1 MKFTRLAIFVLF
13 LLVNRYSIAQTQVD
27 VIADDHYEI
36 ILQDIKK
43 DSIAILQVT
52 DVHLGNAGKWA
63 ADFKAVR
70 RIKSFV
76 KNYQPDLII
85 VTGDLFTGEKESKE
99 NIIAFA
105 VQFFDDL
112 ERPWIY
118 VFGNHDPE
126 GGVSRKNIRQ
136 IFKDSIWG
144 IIGFHT
150 TANNSEKYD
159 FQVDLKS
166 GKTQNPL
173 WEIYAFDSGSEK
185 GNKSI
190 KTEQIQWFRQK
201 SLASKKTYQKII
213 PAISIFHI
221 PLLQYQL
228 LWEDPALSTTG
239 FCNETVCFEEDDGSV
254 YKAFL
259 RQGNIKACF
268 CGHDHD
274 NNYWGKYHGGI
285 LLVYGHVSGEACY
298 HRHWEPGA
306 KLIKLPV
313 NGREI
318 GIRELM
324 LPNDG

>member
-1 MKFTRLAIFVLF
+1 MIFLVI
-13 LLVNRYSIAQTQVD
+13 LLSSRYSVAQTQV
-27 VIADDHYEI
+27 IKLADDHYEI
-36 ILQDIKK
+36 IFSDVKK
-43 DSIAILQVT
+43 DSIRIIQVT
-52 DVHLGNAGKWA
+52 DVHLGNQGKWA
-63 ADFKAVR
+63 EDFKAVR

-76 KNYQPDLII
+76 KSNQPDLIF
-85 VTGDLFTGEKESKE
+85 VTGDLFTGEKKDQEYG
-99 NIIAFA
+99 IVFA
-105 VQFFDDL
+105 AQFFDDL

-126 GGVSRKNIRQ
+126 GGVTRKNIWQ

-144 IIGFHT
+144 IIGFHST
-150 TANNSEKYD
+150 PSDSEKYD
-159 FQVDLKS
+159 FQVDLKLTA
-166 GKTQNPL
+166 KQNPV
-173 WEIYAFDSGSEK
+173 WEIYAFDSGSEI

-190 KTEQIQWFRQK
+190 KADQIEWFQQK
-201 SLASKKTYQKII
+201 SLKSREAYNQIM

-221 PLLQYQL
+221 PLKQYEM
-228 LWEDPALSTTG
+228 LWDDPTLSKSG
-239 FCNETVCFEEDDGSV
+239 FRHEIVCYEEDDGTV
-254 YKAFL
+254 YEAFL

-306 KLIKLPV
+306 KLITLPV
-313 NGREI
+313 NMGEI

-324 LPNDG
+324 LSDDR

>member
-1 MKFTRLAIFVLF
+1 L
-13 LLVNRYSIAQTQVD
+13 IAQTKVNL
-27 VIADDHYEI
+27 IADDHYEI
-36 ILQDIKK
+36 ILKDLQN

-52 DVHLGNAGKWA
+52 DVHLGNVGKWA

-70 RIKSFV
+70 RIKYFV
-76 KNYQPDLII
+76 KNFQPDLII
-85 VTGDLFTGEKESKE
+85 ITGDLFTGEKESKE
-99 NIIAFA
+99 NIISFA
-105 VQFFDDL
+105 AQFFDDL

-126 GGVSRKNIRQ
+126 GGVSRYNIRQ

-150 TANNSEKYD
+150 SIINSEKYD
-159 FQVDLKS
+159 FQIDLKS
-166 GKTQNPL
+166 DQTQNPL

-190 KTEQIQWFRQK
+190 KKDQIQWFQQK
-201 SLASKKTYQKII
+201 SLASKNKYQKII
-213 PAISIFHI
+213 PAVSIFHI
-221 PLLQYQL
+221 PLKQYQM
-228 LWEDPALSTTG
+228 LWDDPALTKTG
-239 FCNETVCFEEDDGSV
+239 FCHETVCFEEDDGTV
-254 YKAFL
+254 YEAFL

-306 KLIKLPV
+306 KLIKIPV
-313 NGREI
+313 NGGEI
-318 GIRELM
+318 GIKELM
-324 LPNDG
+324 VPNDR

>member
-1 MKFTRLAIFVLF
+1 MIYKRLAIIIVL
-13 LLVNRYSIAQTQVD
+13 LLNTRYLIAQTQVNL
-27 VIADDHYEI
+27 VADDHYEI
-36 ILQDIKK
+36 IFKDIPI

-201 SLASKKTYQKII
+201 SLASKKTYHKIPTPNFI
-213 PAISIFHI
+213 ISMI
-221 PLLQYQL
+221 
-228 LWEDPALSTTG
+228 
-239 FCNETVCFEEDDGSV
+239 
-254 YKAFL
+254 
-259 RQGNIKACF
+259 
-268 CGHDHD
+268 
-274 NNYWGKYHGGI
+274 
-285 LLVYGHVSGEACY
+285 
-298 HRHWEPGA
+298 
-306 KLIKLPV
+306 
-313 NGREI
+313 
-318 GIRELM
+318 
-324 LPNDG
+324 